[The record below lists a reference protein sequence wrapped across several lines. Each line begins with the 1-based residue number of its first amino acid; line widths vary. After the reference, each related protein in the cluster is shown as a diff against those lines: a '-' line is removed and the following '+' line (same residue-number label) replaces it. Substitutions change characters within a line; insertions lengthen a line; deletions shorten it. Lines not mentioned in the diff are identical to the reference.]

1 MGYQALCGQIVDAT
15 LVPVPKQRNRWDD
28 DNEIKAGKVHEPWQ
42 DKLHLLQK
50 DGKIWVVGRSI
61 LAAYQILEDVKL
73 YINQAY
79 WV

>member
-28 DNEIKAGKVHEPWQ
+28 DNEIKAGKVPEPWQ